1 MNAKHH
7 DLQVDEAIRECFLP
21 GVSLIPAGESKHD
34 QDRVLSVAHLAPSST
49 EMRHLHSS
57 TLPYLALPAEHV
69 PARDGQGRLALVAV
83 EGRDHLMAG
92 ALTDLL
98 DPAVVGIGLMHVTW
112 LPPMTSSPLESSG
125 LDNPDPADLLAFQG
139 AREALV
145 DTARALRS
153 AGFDVSTHLRE
164 DRDPAGPLAATI
176 RRQQPDLFVL
186 GLGSHGAG
194 IGRRVLEAEGVSVP
208 VLYVRAR

>member
-1 MNAKHH
+1 MNAEDHN
-7 DLQVDEAIRECFLP
+7 LQLDQAIRECFLP
-21 GVSLIPAGESKHD
+21 GVSFIPAGEPKHD
-34 QDRVLSVAHLAPSST
+34 QDLVLTVAHLAPSST
-49 EMRHLHSS
+49 EMRDLHTS
-57 TLPYLALPAEHV
+57 TLPYLALPAEHA
-69 PARDGQGRLALVAV
+69 PASNGRGRLALVAV
-83 EGRDHLMAG
+83 EGRDHMMAD
-92 ALTDLL
+92 ALADLL

-112 LPPMTSSPLESSG
+112 LPPMTSSPLETSG
-125 LDNPDPADLLAFQG
+125 LDNPDSADLLAYQG

-145 DTARALRS
+145 DTARALRL

-186 GLGSHGAG
+186 GLGRHGAG
-194 IGRRVLEAEGVSVP
+194 IGRRVLEADGVSIP